1 MHIPPFGNQ
10 VVVAVEEVVAGLL
23 DGKMFG
29 SGSKRWFVTR
39 QRRRR
44 QQQQK
49 QQKPSWSR
57 SAGVWR
63 PGDAKKSKRRAARML
78 ERHRERIVEEL
89 DVSVVLPY
97 LVCDRV
103 FSLAEYQEVL
113 GQPPGGKRAEVF
125 LERLAAKGPAGFC
138 SFCAVLEDVRPQLLT
153 CFLLDGEGTTAV
165 SLPRRVG

>member
-1 MHIPPFGNQ
+1 MHIPPFGDQ

-29 SGSKRWFVTR
+29 SGSKRWFVKR
-39 QRRRR
+39 QRRR
-44 QQQQK
+44 QK
-49 QQKPSWSR
+49 QQKPSWR
-57 SAGVWR
+57 SAGVRR

-78 ERHRERIVEEL
+78 ARHRERIVEEL

-97 LVCDRV
+97 LVYDRV

-113 GQPPGGKRAEVF
+113 GQPTGGKRAEAF

-153 CFLLDGEGTTAV
+153 CFLLDGEGTTAA
-165 SLPRRVG
+165 SLTRSVG